1 MIKRL
6 IIAVIAAVALY
17 SCGTVQQPLYS
28 WYDSQD
34 ATYKYT
40 KRATEADLNRAMA
53 QYELVINKQNGTRM
67 TVPPGMNAEYGFL
80 LCKAGKKNEG
90 IALLKEEMR
99 LYPESEKFISR
110 IINQLTK

>member
-1 MIKRL
+1 MKRF
-6 IIAVIAAVALY
+6 IIAAITAAALY
-17 SCGTVQQPLYS
+17 SCGTTNQPLYS

-34 ATYKYT
+34 ATYRYT
-40 KRATEADLNRAMA
+40 KRTTDDDFNRAMA

-80 LCKAGKKNEG
+80 LCKAGKKDEG

-110 IINQLTK
+110 IIKQLTK